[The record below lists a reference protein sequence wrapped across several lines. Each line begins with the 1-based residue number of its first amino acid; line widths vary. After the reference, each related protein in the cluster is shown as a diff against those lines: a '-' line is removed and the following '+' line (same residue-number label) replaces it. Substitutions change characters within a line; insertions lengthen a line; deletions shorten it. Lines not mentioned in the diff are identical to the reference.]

1 MSSPITVRSQ
11 SRIITT
17 RLQIFASHSSATAP
31 KREKDAKKRVVIT
44 GMGLMSMFG
53 NDVDV
58 YYERLLAGES
68 GISFI
73 DRFDA
78 SKLTTRFAGQIR
90 GFKSNGYIDSKTDQ
104 RLDDCQRYCI
114 VAGKKLLKILLLEA
128 PKVPSWPFTLI
139 SITISLKM
147 HVQINKDRAGVL
159 VGSGAGGYTV
169 SSDGVE
175 ALIKRGYHR
184 ISPFLTPLMMTN
196 MGSALLAIDLGFTGP
211 NYSISAACAT
221 SNFCFLAAANHI
233 RDGKADLMIAG
244 GVESSVIP
252 ITMGG
257 FTACNALSQRNDD
270 PQTASRPWDKD
281 RDGFV
286 MGEGAGA
293 LVLESLEHAMKR
305 DAPILAKF
313 LGCAIACD
321 AYHITNP
328 RSDGHNVF
336 TCMQKSLMDA
346 GVSVEEKIP
355 TSSLATK
362 ICCKVNYINA
372 HATSTLIGDPAK
384 VNALKKLFKNTEG
397 IKMNATKCMIGH
409 CMGAAGGLEAI
420 ATIKAI
426 QTGWLHPTINQINPE
441 PYVDFDTVSNR
452 KQQHEINVGI
462 SNSFSIG
469 GHNSVVAFSA
479 FEP

>member
-1 MSSPITVRSQ
+1 
-11 SRIITT
+11 
-17 RLQIFASHSSATAP
+17 
-31 KREKDAKKRVVIT
+31 
-44 GMGLMSMFG
+44 
-53 NDVDV
+53 
-58 YYERLLAGES
+58 
-68 GISFI
+68 
-73 DRFDA
+73 
-78 SKLTTRFAGQIR
+78 
-90 GFKSNGYIDSKTDQ
+90 
-104 RLDDCQRYCI
+104 
-114 VAGKKLLKILLLEA
+114 
-128 PKVPSWPFTLI
+128 
-139 SITISLKM
+139 M

-281 RDGFV
+281 RDEFV

-328 RSDGHNVF
+328 RSDGHN
-336 TCMQKSLMDA
+336 
-346 GVSVEEKIP
+346 KIP

-372 HATSTLIGDPAK
+372 HATSTLIGDPAE

-397 IKMNATKCMIGH
+397 IKMNATKANSTMIGH
-409 CMGAAGGLEAI
+409 NPYDLCKISLWTLSSYVSVYDRALYACCWRVGSHCYNKSDSNRM
-420 ATIKAI
+420 
-426 QTGWLHPTINQINPE
+426 NPE

-452 KQQHEINVGI
+452 KQQHEINVEI
-462 SNSFSIG
+462 SNSFGIG